1 MNLFTVQLNILQVKS
16 RVAFGSPCSDIRNMH
31 ALLSK
36 PTNAL
41 LFPGM
46 HIQHFSGKNPTEHC
60 VKMLLL

>member
-1 MNLFTVQLNILQVKS
+1 MNLFTVQLNILQV
-16 RVAFGSPCSDIRNMH
+16 AFGSPCSDIRNMQ

-36 PTNAL
+36 LLKKAL

-60 VKMLLL
+60 VKMFLL